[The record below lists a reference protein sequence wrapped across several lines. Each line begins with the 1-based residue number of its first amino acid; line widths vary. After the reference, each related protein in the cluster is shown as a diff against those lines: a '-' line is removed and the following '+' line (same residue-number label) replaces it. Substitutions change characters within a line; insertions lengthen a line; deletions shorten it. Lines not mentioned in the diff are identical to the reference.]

1 MVYLDSKRRPPA
13 PRQRWCGRRGP
24 AMKTITLNNYTTDKY
39 YSKIVKAVDAELQS
53 RNFVTPI
60 EVFISMGLLER
71 RDVENWRAG
80 RIEYLEH
87 VVGCNLAKASRI
99 LRILR
104 FHAHD
109 LNLKPSMTVYK
120 RKTAGEKIPLRFSK
134 SGEKNLEEAYARHFV
149 RLGKLTADRAL
160 IGEQGTGARA
170 DNEG

>member
-1 MVYLDSKRRPPA
+1 
-13 PRQRWCGRRGP
+13 
-24 AMKTITLNNYTTDKY
+24 MKKITLNNYMTDKY
-39 YSKIVKAVDAELQS
+39 YPRIVRAVDAELQAK
-53 RNFVTPI
+53 NFVTP
-60 EVFISMGLLER
+60 VGVLTSMELLAKG
-71 RDVENWRAG
+71 DVENWRAG
-80 RIEYLEH
+80 RIAYLEQ

-120 RKTAGEKIPLRFSK
+120 RKTAGGKILLRFSK